1 MSKKIIVGALLGGLV
16 LFIWQFII
24 HMVSGIYH
32 DAFIELKDPVAVEQV
47 IKENIPEGSS
57 GGMLL
62 LPYAHPKNASQEE
75 MTAAMDAAAT
85 GFSAFGVLNT
95 SGKNAIGPALG
106 VQFVFNIL
114 GSGLLMFVM
123 LAANPSSLGCR
134 VSLALCFAVF
144 GIIIGVLPNWN
155 WWGYSWHYIG
165 GQIGELVIG
174 WALVG
179 LVLAKVMGKGGCC
192 PAPSADAPEN

>member
-1 MSKKIIVGALLGGLV
+1 
-16 LFIWQFII
+16 
-24 HMVSGIYH
+24 MVFRIYH

-57 GGMLL
+57 GWMLL
-62 LPYAHPKNASQEE
+62 LQYAHPKKASQEE
-75 MTAAMDAAAT
+75 MTAAMNAAAT

-95 SGKNAIGPALG
+95 SRKNAIGPALG
-106 VQFVFNIL
+106 VQFLLNIL

-123 LAANPSSLGCR
+123 LAANPSSFCCR
-134 VSLALCFAVF
+134 VSLPLCFAIF
-144 GIIIGVLPNWN
+144 GITIGVLPNWN

-179 LVLAKVMGKGGCC
+179 LFLAKVMGNGGYC
-192 PAPSADAPEN
+192 PPPSTDAPEN